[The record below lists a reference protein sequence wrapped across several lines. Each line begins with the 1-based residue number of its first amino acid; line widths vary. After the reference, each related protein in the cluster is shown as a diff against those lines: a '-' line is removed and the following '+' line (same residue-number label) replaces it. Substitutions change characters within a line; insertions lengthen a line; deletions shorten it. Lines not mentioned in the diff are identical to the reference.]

1 MKKIFVAIMAI
12 AAVAFSSCTNFSEK
26 TEETTCDST
35 EVVVEE
41 NEEAIAQLDELV
53 TELADGVEAEDA
65 NAVKGSIDYLKAK
78 IQEFINAGDQATA
91 QKYIDALKNCIENN
105 KAKIAAISPELATAA
120 ETTVSDVVA
129 KIAGV
134 PAEVAN
140 EATEAAA
147 EVANE
152 AKAAAEAK
160 VEETKA
166 AAVEKANEAID
177 EQKAKANE
185 AIDKAAKDLKGKLG
199 L

>member
-26 TEETTCDST
+26 TEETVCDST
-35 EVVVEE
+35 EVCEE
-41 NEEAIAQLDELV
+41 VNEEAVAQLDELV
-53 TELADGVEAEDA
+53 TEIADGVEAEDA
-65 NAVKGSIDYLKAK
+65 NAVKSSIDYLKAK
-78 IQEFINAGDQATA
+78 IQEFINAGDKATA
-91 QKYIDALKNCIENN
+91 QKYIDALKNCVESN

-140 EATEAAA
+140 EATEVAA
-147 EVANE
+147 EVAND

-177 EQKAKANE
+177 NQKAKANE
-185 AIDKAAKDLKGKLG
+185 AIDKAANDLKGKLG